1 MFPHMTM
8 ERITPDSL
16 HTEPRPFGDSTINY
30 IDRDL
35 VEVLTMSN
43 SRGTYNCFFTTRES
57 REVLEKIPEW
67 GLTSSSRLNLGVITY
82 RSFIIS
88 SGDTPTLIYNMN
100 GVEGTVSGPMEDL
113 MEYDREAA
121 SLVEYI
127 AALNQGDRDI
137 LEEIDLT
144 FNTTDIWGDETE
156 EHWHFRPCVGGYV
169 VDGPSGE
176 RFTERSFELTKM
188 LFQRYVG
195 WCKSH
200 YTTSPPTV

>member
-1 MFPHMTM
+1 M
-8 ERITPDSL
+8 
-16 HTEPRPFGDSTINY
+16 GDSTVNY

-43 SRGTYNCFFTTRES
+43 SWGTCNCFFTTRES
-57 REVLEKIPEW
+57 REVLEKVPRAGLDPAGKVPEW

-88 SGDTPTLIYNMN
+88 SEDTPTLIYNMN

-113 MEYDREAA
+113 MEYDRDAA
-121 SLVEYI
+121 GLVEYLSR
-127 AALNQGDRDI
+127 LNGNVER
-137 LEEIDLT
+137 EFPKEIDLYFRT
-144 FNTTDIWGDETE
+144 VDIWGDESE

-188 LFQRYVG
+188 LFKRYVG

-200 YTTSPPTV
+200 YATSPPTV

>member
-1 MFPHMTM
+1 M
-8 ERITPDSL
+8 
-16 HTEPRPFGDSTINY
+16 GDSTVNY

-43 SRGTYNCFFTTRES
+43 SRGTCNCFFTTRES
-57 REVLEKIPEW
+57 REVLEKVPGW

-82 RSFIIS
+82 RSFIIA
-88 SGDTPTLIYNMN
+88 GDSLHTEPRPFGDTLIYNMN

-113 MEYDREAA
+113 MEYDRDAA
-121 SLVEYI
+121 GLVEYI

-137 LEEIDLT
+137 REEIHIT
-144 FNTTDIWGDETE
+144 FKTTDIWGDETV
-156 EHWHFRPCVGGYV
+156 EHWHFRPCVGGYD

-200 YTTSPPTV
+200 SNKYDI

>member
-1 MFPHMTM
+1 MTM
-8 ERITPDSL
+8 KRITPDSL
-16 HTEPRPFGDSTINY
+16 HTEPSAFGDSTVNY

-35 VEVLTMSN
+35 VEVLTMNN
-43 SRGTYNCFFTTRES
+43 SWGTCNCFFATREL
-57 REVLEKIPEW
+57 REVLEKVPEW
-67 GLTSSSRLNLGVITY
+67 GLTSSIRLNLGVITY

-88 SGDTPTLIYNMN
+88 SGDTLIYNMN

-113 MEYDREAA
+113 MEYDRDAA

-127 AALNQGDRDI
+127 SRLNGNVEREFP
-137 LEEIDLT
+137 EEIDLT
-144 FNTTDIWGDETE
+144 FKIEDIWGDETE

-200 YTTSPPTV
+200 YAASPPTV

>member
-1 MFPHMTM
+1 M
-8 ERITPDSL
+8 
-16 HTEPRPFGDSTINY
+16 GDSTVNY
-30 IDRDL
+30 INRDL
-35 VEVLTMSN
+35 VEVLTMNN
-43 SRGTYNCFFTTRES
+43 SWGTCNCFFTTRES
-57 REVLEKIPEW
+57 REVLEKVPEW
-67 GLTSSSRLNLGVITY
+67 GLTSSNRLNLDVITY
-82 RSFIIS
+82 RSFIIA
-88 SGDTPTLIYNMN
+88 GDTPTLIYNMN

-113 MEYDREAA
+113 MEYDRDAA
-121 SLVEYI
+121 GLVEYI

-144 FNTTDIWGDETE
+144 FKIEDVWGDETE
-156 EHWHFRPCVGGYV
+156 EHWHFRPGVGGYV

-200 YTTSPPTV
+200 YATSPPTV

>member
-1 MFPHMTM
+1 M
-8 ERITPDSL
+8 
-16 HTEPRPFGDSTINY
+16 GDSTVNY

-43 SRGTYNCFFTTRES
+43 SRGTCNCFFTTRKS
-57 REVLEKIPEW
+57 REVLESVPEW

-82 RSFIIS
+82 RSFIIA
-88 SGDTPTLIYNMN
+88 GDTLIYTMN

-113 MEYDREAA
+113 IEYDRDA
-121 SLVEYI
+121 SALVEYI
-127 AALNQGDRDI
+127 AKLNQDRDI
-137 LEEIDLT
+137 RDEVDLT
-144 FNTTDIWGDETE
+144 FKTTDIWGDETE
-156 EHWHFRPCVGGYV
+156 EHWHFRPGVGGYV

-188 LFQRYVG
+188 LFKRYVG

-200 YTTSPPTV
+200 YATSPPAV

>member
-1 MFPHMTM
+1 M
-8 ERITPDSL
+8 
-16 HTEPRPFGDSTINY
+16 GDSTVNH
-30 IDRDL
+30 IDGDL

-43 SRGTYNCFFTTRES
+43 SRGTCNCFFTTRES
-57 REVLEKIPEW
+57 REVLEKVPGW

-82 RSFIIS
+82 RSFIIP
-88 SGDTPTLIYNMN
+88 GDTPTLIYTMN

-113 MEYDREAA
+113 MEYGRDAA
-121 SLVEYI
+121 VLVEYLSQ
-127 AALNQGDRDI
+127 LNKYDAQGRWD
-137 LEEIDLT
+137 DLDLSFKT
-144 FNTTDIWGDETE
+144 VDIWGDEAE

-195 WCKSH
+195 WCKNHSNK
-200 YTTSPPTV
+200 YDI

>member
-1 MFPHMTM
+1 M
-8 ERITPDSL
+8 DSTL
-16 HTEPRPFGDSTINY
+16 VGTSPVGDSTVNY

-43 SRGTYNCFFTTRES
+43 SRGTCNCFFTTRES
-57 REVLEKIPEW
+57 GEVLESVPEW

-82 RSFIIS
+82 RSFIIPRRGEAS
-88 SGDTPTLIYNMN
+88 CEDFPGSTPTLIYNMN

-113 MEYDREAA
+113 MEYDRDAA
-121 SLVEYI
+121 GLVEYI
-127 AALNQGDRDI
+127 AALNQGDRGI
-137 LEEIDLT
+137 REEIDLT
-144 FNTTDIWGDETE
+144 FKTTDIWGDETE

-169 VDGPSGE
+169 VDDPSGE

-188 LFQRYVG
+188 LFKRYVG

-200 YTTSPPTV
+200 YATSPPAV

>member
-1 MFPHMTM
+1 MTM

-156 EHWHFRPCVGGYV
+156 ENWHFRPCVGGYV
-169 VDGPSGE
+169 VNGPSGE

>member
-1 MFPHMTM
+1 
-8 ERITPDSL
+8 
-16 HTEPRPFGDSTINY
+16 
-30 IDRDL
+30 
-35 VEVLTMSN
+35 
-43 SRGTYNCFFTTRES
+43 
-57 REVLEKIPEW
+57 
-67 GLTSSSRLNLGVITY
+67 
-82 RSFIIS
+82 
-88 SGDTPTLIYNMN
+88 MN
-100 GVEGTVSGPMEDL
+100 GVEGVISGKMEDL
-113 MEYDREAA
+113 VEYDREAA

-137 LEEIDLT
+137 LEEIHLT
-144 FNTTDIWGDETE
+144 FKTTDIWGDKTE

-200 YTTSPPTV
+200 SNKYDI

>member
-1 MFPHMTM
+1 M
-8 ERITPDSL
+8 DSTL
-16 HTEPRPFGDSTINY
+16 VGTSPVGDSTVNY

-43 SRGTYNCFFTTRES
+43 SRGTCNCFFTTREL
-57 REVLEKIPEW
+57 REVLESVPEW

-88 SGDTPTLIYNMN
+88 PQTLIYNMN
-100 GVEGTVSGPMEDL
+100 GVEGTVSGPMENL
-113 MEYDREAA
+113 MEYDRDAA
-121 SLVEYI
+121 GLVEYI

-144 FNTTDIWGDETE
+144 FKTTDIWGDETE
-156 EHWHFRPCVGGYV
+156 EHWHFHPCVGGYV

-176 RFTERSFELTKM
+176 RFAERSFELIKM

-200 YTTSPPTV
+200 CVTSPPVV

>member
-1 MFPHMTM
+1 M
-8 ERITPDSL
+8 
-16 HTEPRPFGDSTINY
+16 GDSTINY

-43 SRGTYNCFFTTRES
+43 SWGTCNCFFTTRES

-82 RSFIIS
+82 RSFIIPHS
-88 SGDTPTLIYNMN
+88 TPTLIYTMN
-100 GVEGTVSGPMEDL
+100 GVEGVISGKMEDL
-113 MEYDREAA
+113 VEYDRDAA
-121 SLVEYI
+121 GLMEYLSQ
-127 AALNQGDRDI
+127 LNKYDVQGRWD
-137 LEEIDLT
+137 DLDLS
-144 FNTTDIWGDETE
+144 FKTTDIWGDETE

-188 LFQRYVG
+188 LFKRYVG

-200 YTTSPPTV
+200 SNKYDI

>member
-1 MFPHMTM
+1 M
-8 ERITPDSL
+8 
-16 HTEPRPFGDSTINY
+16 GDSTVNY

-35 VEVLTMSN
+35 VEILTMSN
-43 SRGTYNCFFTTRES
+43 SRGTCNCFFTTREL

-67 GLTSSSRLNLGVITY
+67 GLTSSSRLSLGVITY

-88 SGDTPTLIYNMN
+88 PGDTLIYNMN

-113 MEYDREAA
+113 MEYDRDAA
-121 SLVEYI
+121 GLVEYI

-137 LEEIDLT
+137 LEEVDLS
-144 FNTTDIWGDETE
+144 FKIEDIWGDETE

-200 YTTSPPTV
+200 YATSPPAV

>member
-1 MFPHMTM
+1 M
-8 ERITPDSL
+8 DSTL
-16 HTEPRPFGDSTINY
+16 VGTSPVGDSTVNY

-43 SRGTYNCFFTTRES
+43 SWGTCNCFFTTREL
-57 REVLEKIPEW
+57 REVLEKVPEW

-82 RSFIIS
+82 RSFIIPHS
-88 SGDTPTLIYNMN
+88 TPTLIYTMN
-100 GVEGTVSGPMEDL
+100 GVEGVISGKMEDL
-113 MEYDREAA
+113 VEYDRSAA
-121 SLVEYI
+121 GLMEYLSQ
-127 AALNQGDRDI
+127 LNKFDVQGRWD
-137 LEEIDLT
+137 DLDLS
-144 FNTTDIWGDETE
+144 FKTTDIWGDETE

-200 YTTSPPTV
+200 SNKYDI

>member
-1 MFPHMTM
+1 M
-8 ERITPDSL
+8 
-16 HTEPRPFGDSTINY
+16 GDSTINY

-35 VEVLTMSN
+35 CEVLTMSN
-43 SRGTYNCFFTTRES
+43 SWGTCNCFFTTREL
-57 REVLEKIPEW
+57 REVLEKVPRAGLDPAGKAPEW

-88 SGDTPTLIYNMN
+88 SEDTPTLIYTMN
-100 GVEGTVSGPMEDL
+100 GVEGVISGKMEDL
-113 MEYDREAA
+113 MEYDQEAS
-121 SLVEYI
+121 SLVEYLSR
-127 AALNQGDRDI
+127 LNGNVER
-137 LEEIDLT
+137 EFPKEIDLYFRT
-144 FNTTDIWGDETE
+144 VDIWGDESE

-195 WCKSH
+195 WCKR
-200 YTTSPPTV
+200 PPTV

>member
-1 MFPHMTM
+1 M
-8 ERITPDSL
+8 DSL
-16 HTEPRPFGDSTINY
+16 HAEPGPSGDSTINY

-43 SRGTYNCFFTTRES
+43 SRGTCNCFFTTRES
-57 REVLEKIPEW
+57 REVLEKVPEW
-67 GLTSSSRLNLGVITY
+67 ELTSSSRLNLGVITY
-82 RSFIIS
+82 RSFIIA
-88 SGDTPTLIYNMN
+88 GDTPTLIYNMN

-113 MEYDREAA
+113 MEYDRDAA
-121 SLVEYI
+121 VLVEYI
-127 AALNQGDRDI
+127 AKLNQELAV
-137 LEEIDLT
+137 LEDLDLRKEIDLT
-144 FNTTDIWGDETE
+144 FKIEDIWGDETE

-188 LFQRYVG
+188 LFKRYVG

-200 YTTSPPTV
+200 SNKYDI

>member
-1 MFPHMTM
+1 MG
-8 ERITPDSL
+8 DSL
-16 HTEPRPFGDSTINY
+16 HMKPSTIGDSTINY

-43 SRGTYNCFFTTRES
+43 SRGTCNCFFTTRES
-57 REVLEKIPEW
+57 REVLEKVPEW

-82 RSFIIS
+82 RSFIIA
-88 SGDTPTLIYNMN
+88 GNTLIYNMN

-113 MEYDREAA
+113 MEYDRDAA
-121 SLVEYI
+121 GLVEYI

-137 LEEIDLT
+137 LEKIDLT
-144 FNTTDIWGDETE
+144 FKIEDIWGDETE

-188 LFQRYVG
+188 LFKRYVG
-195 WCKSH
+195 WCKNHSNK
-200 YTTSPPTV
+200 YDI

>member
-1 MFPHMTM
+1 MTM

-16 HTEPRPFGDSTINY
+16 HTEPSTIGDSTVNY

-43 SRGTYNCFFTTRES
+43 SWGTCNCFFTTREL
-57 REVLEKIPEW
+57 REVLEKVPER

-82 RSFIIS
+82 RSFIITGS
-88 SGDTPTLIYNMN
+88 TLIYNMN

-113 MEYDREAA
+113 VEYDRDAA
-121 SLVEYI
+121 GLVEYLSQ
-127 AALNQGDRDI
+127 LNKYDVQGRWD
-137 LEEIDLT
+137 DLDLS
-144 FNTTDIWGDETE
+144 FKTTDIWGDETE
-156 EHWHFRPCVGGYV
+156 EHWHFHPCVGGYV

-200 YTTSPPTV
+200 YATSPPVV

>member
-1 MFPHMTM
+1 M
-8 ERITPDSL
+8 
-16 HTEPRPFGDSTINY
+16 DSTVNY
-30 IDRDL
+30 IDQDL
-35 VEVLTMSN
+35 CEVLTVSN
-43 SRGTYNCFFTTRES
+43 SWGTCNCFFTTRES
-57 REVLEKIPEW
+57 REVLEKIPGWE
-67 GLTSSSRLNLGVITY
+67 LTSSSRLNLGVITY

-88 SGDTPTLIYNMN
+88 SGNTPTLIYTMN

-113 MEYDREAA
+113 IKYDREAE

-137 LEEIDLT
+137 REEIPGTGLADKSEIDLT

-188 LFQRYVG
+188 LFKRYVG

-200 YTTSPPTV
+200 YATSPPTV

>member
-1 MFPHMTM
+1 MKPST
-8 ERITPDSL
+8 I
-16 HTEPRPFGDSTINY
+16 GDSTVNY

-43 SRGTYNCFFTTRES
+43 SRGTCNCFFTTRES

-88 SGDTPTLIYNMN
+88 SGVEPTLIYNMN

-113 MEYDREAA
+113 MEYDRDAA
-121 SLVEYI
+121 GLVEYI

-144 FNTTDIWGDETE
+144 FKIEDIWGDETE

-188 LFQRYVG
+188 LFKRYVG

-200 YTTSPPTV
+200 SNKYDI

>member
-1 MFPHMTM
+1 MTM

-16 HTEPRPFGDSTINY
+16 HTEPRPFGDSTVNY

-43 SRGTYNCFFTTRES
+43 SWGTCNCFFTTRES

-82 RSFIIS
+82 RSFIIPHS
-88 SGDTPTLIYNMN
+88 TPTLIYTMN
-100 GVEGTVSGPMEDL
+100 GVEGVISGKMEDL
-113 MEYDREAA
+113 MEYDRDAA
-121 SLVEYI
+121 GLMEYI

-137 LEEIDLT
+137 REEIDLT
-144 FNTTDIWGDETE
+144 FKTTDIWGDEME

-188 LFQRYVG
+188 LFKRYVG

-200 YTTSPPTV
+200 SNKYDI

>member
-1 MFPHMTM
+1 MKPST
-8 ERITPDSL
+8 I
-16 HTEPRPFGDSTINY
+16 GDSTVNY

-43 SRGTYNCFFTTRES
+43 SRGTCNCFFTTRES
-57 REVLEKIPEW
+57 REVLEKVPGW

-113 MEYDREAA
+113 TEYDRDAA
-121 SLVEYI
+121 GLVEYI
-127 AALNQGDRDI
+127 AKLNQELAT
-137 LEEIDLT
+137 LEDLDLRKEIDLT
-144 FNTTDIWGDETE
+144 FKTVDIWGDETE

-176 RFTERSFELTKM
+176 RFAERSFELTKM
-188 LFQRYVG
+188 LFKRYVG
-195 WCKSH
+195 WCKK
-200 YTTSPPTV
+200 

>member
-1 MFPHMTM
+1 M
-8 ERITPDSL
+8 
-16 HTEPRPFGDSTINY
+16 DSTVNY

-43 SRGTYNCFFTTRES
+43 SRGTCNCFFTTRES

-67 GLTSSSRLNLGVITY
+67 GLVSVTRLNLGVITY
-82 RSFIIS
+82 RSFIIA
-88 SGDTPTLIYNMN
+88 GDSFHTEPRPFGDTLIYNMN

-113 MEYDREAA
+113 MEYDRDAA
-121 SLVEYI
+121 GLVEYI
-127 AALNQGDRDI
+127 AALNQGDRAI
-137 LEEIDLT
+137 REEIDLT
-144 FNTTDIWGDETE
+144 FKTTDIWGDEAE

>member
-1 MFPHMTM
+1 MA
-8 ERITPDSL
+8 
-16 HTEPRPFGDSTINY
+16 GDSTINY

-43 SRGTYNCFFTTRES
+43 SRGTCNCFFTTRES
-57 REVLEKIPEW
+57 REVLEKVPEW

-82 RSFIIS
+82 RSFIIARDS
-88 SGDTPTLIYNMN
+88 LHTEPRPFGDTLIYNMD
-100 GVEGTVSGPMEDL
+100 GVEGTVSGPIEDL
-113 MEYDREAA
+113 MEYDRDAA
-121 SLVEYI
+121 GLVEYLSR
-127 AALNQGDRDI
+127 LNGNVEREFP
-137 LEEIDLT
+137 EEIDLYFRT
-144 FNTTDIWGDETE
+144 VGIWGDETE

-200 YTTSPPTV
+200 YATSPPAV

>member
-16 HTEPRPFGDSTINY
+16 HTEPSPFGDSTVNY

-43 SRGTYNCFFTTRES
+43 SRGTCNCFFTTRES
-57 REVLEKIPEW
+57 REVLEKVPEW

-88 SGDTPTLIYNMN
+88 SGGEPTLIYTMN
-100 GVEGTVSGPMEDL
+100 GVEGVISGEMEDL
-113 MEYDREAA
+113 MEYDRDAA
-121 SLVEYI
+121 GLVEY
-127 AALNQGDRDI
+127 LSQLSKYDVQECWD
-137 LEEIDLT
+137 DLDLS
-144 FNTTDIWGDETE
+144 FKIEDIWGDETE
-156 EHWHFRPCVGGYV
+156 EHWHFRLCVGGYV

-200 YTTSPPTV
+200 SNKYDI

>member
-1 MFPHMTM
+1 MASL
-8 ERITPDSL
+8 TPDS
-16 HTEPRPFGDSTINY
+16 TVNY

-35 VEVLTMSN
+35 CEVLTINN
-43 SRGTYNCFFTTRES
+43 SWGTCNCFFTDRES

-82 RSFIIS
+82 RSFIIAGS
-88 SGDTPTLIYNMN
+88 TLIYNMN

-113 MEYDREAA
+113 MEYDRDAA
-121 SLVEYI
+121 GLVEYI

-137 LEEIDLT
+137 REGIDLT
-144 FNTTDIWGDETE
+144 FKTTDIWGDETE
-156 EHWHFRPCVGGYV
+156 EHWKFRPIGRHDADAEFHPCVGGYV

-188 LFQRYVG
+188 LFKRYVG

-200 YTTSPPTV
+200 YATSPPAV

>member
-1 MFPHMTM
+1 M
-8 ERITPDSL
+8 
-16 HTEPRPFGDSTINY
+16 GDSTVNY

-43 SRGTYNCFFTTRES
+43 SWGTCNCFFTTRES

-82 RSFIIS
+82 RSFIIA
-88 SGDTPTLIYNMN
+88 GDSLHTEPRPFGDTLIYNMN

-113 MEYDREAA
+113 MEYDRDAA
-121 SLVEYI
+121 GLVEYI

-137 LEEIDLT
+137 REEIDLT
-144 FNTTDIWGDETE
+144 FKTTGIWGDEME

-188 LFQRYVG
+188 LFKRYVG

-200 YTTSPPTV
+200 SNKYDI